1 MVVIHVIMFIRK
13 EDVWLCY
20 LRSLISGYMQS
31 VVHYLLKEDL
41 LYHSLQCFD
50 IAKVTRAPDPK
61 GKSKTKA
68 KANKGSAE
76 IIAQYDYEDWS
87 IHDNAMRARILKSY
101 ERFKVEIQ
109 SYLSMGDFTDFNSS
123 RTVHSR
129 LSCTPLVNKPLNF
142 S

>member
-1 MVVIHVIMFIRK
+1 
-13 EDVWLCY
+13 
-20 LRSLISGYMQS
+20 MQS

-41 LYHSLQCFD
+41 LYHLLQCFD

-61 GKSKTKA
+61 GKSKAKA
-68 KANKGSAE
+68 KASKGSAE
-76 IIAQYDYEDWS
+76 TIAQYDYEDWS

-101 ERFKVEIQ
+101 EHFKVEIKWFI
-109 SYLSMGDFTDFNSS
+109 SFYGDFTDHFNSS